1 MSLTVLRNHIL
12 SSSPNETAEEIASWP
27 HDADGVAPEDVAA
40 EYGTKFG
47 YTLEQIGGDP
57 MAPICFL
64 AAVEGNLPMLRYA
77 HEKLGQPLNIGNPFD
92 MTPLLVAARFG
103 NAKTVKWLCT
113 KLSADDINKTSK
125 NMGLSALGDASKC
138 GWPEVVKLLVA
149 AGADTEVRRKNG
161 RTPLLEACANGNAAC
176 ARELLKAGADVK
188 ATDNEGATAM
198 MLAEATPKGAEAVK
212 AVLLPCKG
220 C

>member
-1 MSLTVLRNHIL
+1 
-12 SSSPNETAEEIASWP
+12 
-27 HDADGVAPEDVAA
+27 
-40 EYGTKFG
+40 
-47 YTLEQIGGDP
+47 
-57 MAPICFL
+57 MA
-64 AAVEGNLPMLRYA
+64 R
-77 HEKLGQPLNIGNPFD
+77 
-92 MTPLLVAARFG
+92 
-103 NAKTVKWLCT
+103 
-113 KLSADDINKTSK
+113 
-125 NMGLSALGDASKC
+125 
-138 GWPEVVKLLVA
+138 VVKLLVA

-220 C
+220 AESGASLVLGSGLCCLA

>member
-1 MSLTVLRNHIL
+1 
-12 SSSPNETAEEIASWP
+12 
-27 HDADGVAPEDVAA
+27 
-40 EYGTKFG
+40 
-47 YTLEQIGGDP
+47 
-57 MAPICFL
+57 
-64 AAVEGNLPMLRYA
+64 
-77 HEKLGQPLNIGNPFD
+77 
-92 MTPLLVAARFG
+92 
-103 NAKTVKWLCT
+103 
-113 KLSADDINKTSK
+113 
-125 NMGLSALGDASKC
+125 MGLSALGDASKC

-220 C
+220 VGA